1 MVLINSALS
10 VIVILKVCKMNQLFG
25 IWHISNKILE
35 FMINSLSNQ
44 TLQPFFFFNT
54 YIFKLLEEYILR
66 SFFYIYI
73 FKLLKEYLLK
83 TFHNKQKEHIFRK
96 TNLFVDICKIS
107 IV

>member
-44 TLQPFFFFNT
+44 TLQPFFFNI

-66 SFFYIYI
+66 SFFFI
-73 FKLLKEYLLK
+73 F
-83 TFHNKQKEHIFRK
+83 IFL
-96 TNLFVDICKIS
+96 NY
-107 IV
+107 